1 MVVKTGMPDA
11 HLCASTKGL
20 DMSGGSTTRL
30 LPVHCKGRG
39 RGKWGDVR
47 NLRAMRVSI
56 TWVKDEAPHVCTCV
70 PWIVHYVE
78 ARLGVELNTFY
89 VYVW

>member
-1 MVVKTGMPDA
+1 MLTCVHPQKALTCQEAAQPGCY
-11 HLCASTKGL
+11 LCITR
-20 DMSGGSTTRL
+20 GG
-30 LPVHCKGRG
+30 GG
-39 RGKWGDVR
+39 GKWGDVR
-47 NLRAMRVSI
+47 NLRAERVSI

-70 PWIVHYVE
+70 PWIVHYIE